1 MGRPCSIPG
10 GVEARFTA
18 ESGGGGSQPFRRV
31 SGDFPA
37 VLVGP
42 SGMKSV
48 SLVVFYKFDVL
59 SLPKFGRFGEARGA
73 HSPPAMV
80 ARGGASGRG
89 WEVRSNC

>member
-1 MGRPCSIPG
+1 MPKLQIEAWDRVGVLGCFRP
-10 GVEARFTA
+10 
-18 ESGGGGSQPFRRV
+18 
-31 SGDFPA
+31 FPA
-37 VLVGP
+37 ELVGP

-59 SLPKFGRFGEARGA
+59 SLPKIGRFGEARGA
-73 HSPPAMV
+73 HSPPAVV